1 MLVTG
6 KHLKNKLT
14 SDHQSLRIN
23 IDGKQIEQVK
33 SHILLG
39 VILDDELSFDE
50 HIDKLTGKLAQHIAL
65 LNKMSN

>member
-6 KHLKNKLT
+6 KCLNKLT

-33 SHILLG
+33 SQILLG
-39 VILDDELSFDE
+39 VILDDELSFVE
-50 HIDKLTGKLAQHIAL
+50 LIDKLVQRIAL